1 MDPSTMAQMMAQ
13 MMPGFMP
20 PVSYEDAYSMQRQE
34 PDPQAEDEDVNVE
47 EGDSKTMNWIKCLQ
61 MGPRS
66 R

>member
-20 PVSYEDAYSMQRQE
+20 PVSYEDAYPMQRQE
-34 PDPQAEDEDVNVE
+34 LTPRPRMKTLMKREIC
-47 EGDSKTMNWIKCLQ
+47 KTMNWIKCLQ